1 MYTCL
6 FCSGYLGRNDLIE
19 HEAVGKRLAFDAQKG
34 RLWIVCPHCGGW
46 NLSPLDERWNAIDDC
61 ERLFRQTS
69 VRVSTENISLAV
81 VYGALDLI
89 RIGNP
94 LRQELA
100 VWRYANELRTR
111 RRRAILQASARAAD
125 QYGWMIGA
133 GGLLGA
139 GVALLVGT
147 PVAIGVGL
155 VAGAGSEELWREI
168 GPERIERILGRII
181 AKVRINSL
189 DYSFVRTGHL
199 PEIRLG
205 RHAGKWQLE
214 LPHSVGWEAYQDA
227 EAVHIMGLMLP
238 IANGFGASKD
248 QVVAAVKELDRAG
261 STEAYFEETA
271 MRIRASQYRSQGIGH
286 YPMPTRL
293 ALEMAA
299 HEETERHALQG
310 HLKWLERRW
319 RDAEEIAEI
328 ADNLLVVPS
337 VEFYL
342 ETLRGK
348 YGAASSR
355 TASSRPVP

>member
-1 MYTCL
+1 MMKTTDQSPMYTCL
-6 FCSGYLGRNDLIE
+6 FCSGYLGRNELIE
-19 HEAVGKRLAFDAQKG
+19 HERAGRRLAFDAKKG
-34 RLWIVCPHCGGW
+34 RLWVVCPHCGGW
-46 NLSPLDERWNAIDDC
+46 NLSPLDQRWDAIDEC

-69 VRVSTENISLAV
+69 VRLCTENISLAV

-89 RIGNP
+89 RIGDP

-100 VWRYANELRTR
+100 VWRYADELRSR
-111 RRRAILQASARAAD
+111 RRRAIFQASAKAAD

-139 GVALLVGT
+139 GVALLVGA

-168 GPERIERILGRII
+168 GPERIERVLGRII
-181 AKVRINSL
+181 AKVRVNTL

-199 PEIRLG
+199 PELRLG
-205 RHAGKWQLE
+205 EQAGKWRLE
-214 LPHSVGWEAYQDA
+214 LPHSVGWEGYEDA

-248 QVVAAVKELDRAG
+248 QVVAAVKELENAG
-261 STEAYFEETA
+261 SAEAYFEKTA
-271 MRIRASQYRSQGIGH
+271 KRIRASEYRSQGIGQ
-286 YPMPTRL
+286 YPMPMRL

-299 HEETERHALQG
+299 HEETERQALQG

-337 VEFYL
+337 MEFYL
-342 ETLRGK
+342 ETLR
-348 YGAASSR
+348 AR
-355 TASSRPVP
+355 